1 MTEPDFAMGT
11 SLVAGTA
18 RGLAPLPAFLLG
30 AEAVPL
36 LWVGDGKVA
45 SPSLEGGQVAVLR
58 LHAAS
63 AGHVTKPAYSCV
75 RGMYVRCGTK
85 VVRVPRKLRT
95 SEKTYSTQYGA
106 YCRQQQAH
114 VQEGG
119 SMPTRDK
126 RLLTDLRC
134 RKHDHPFKAEIWQRL
149 HYVAHS
155 NEIVG
160 KTTPKGALDNVR
172 CPICGSPA
180 KEP

>member
-1 MTEPDFAMGT
+1 MPLPHRALDRAGPLCHWRNNIRLATVDATGT
-11 SLVAGTA
+11 S
-18 RGLAPLPAFLLG
+18 
-30 AEAVPL
+30 ENN
-36 LWVGDGKVA
+36 
-45 SPSLEGGQVAVLR
+45 
-58 LHAAS
+58 
-63 AGHVTKPAYSCV
+63 
-75 RGMYVRCGTK
+75 
-85 VVRVPRKLRT
+85 
-95 SEKTYSTQYGA
+95 YSTHYGA
-106 YCRQQQAH
+106 YCWQQQVQ

-160 KTTPKGALDNVR
+160 KTTTKGALDNVR

>member
-18 RGLAPLPAFLLG
+18 RGFAPLPAFLLG

-63 AGHVTKPAYSCV
+63 TGHVTKPAYSCV
-75 RGMYVRCGTK
+75 RGMYVRWGTK

-95 SEKTYSTQYGA
+95 SENYYSTHFGEY
-106 YCRQQQAH
+106 
-114 VQEGG
+114 
-119 SMPTRDK
+119 
-126 RLLTDLRC
+126 RL
-134 RKHDHPFKAEIWQRL
+134 PNQGKAPPEFQRL
-149 HYVAHS
+149 
-155 NEIVG
+155 
-160 KTTPKGALDNVR
+160 
-172 CPICGSPA
+172 PIAPR
-180 KEP
+180 

>member
-1 MTEPDFAMGT
+1 MDY
-11 SLVAGTA
+11 
-18 RGLAPLPAFLLG
+18 LL
-30 AEAVPL
+30 EL
-36 LWVGDGKVA
+36 
-45 SPSLEGGQVAVLR
+45 SR
-58 LHAAS
+58 
-63 AGHVTKPAYSCV
+63 
-75 RGMYVRCGTK
+75 
-85 VVRVPRKLRT
+85 RT
-95 SEKTYSTQYGA
+95 SENSYSTQYGA

-160 KTTPKGALDNVR
+160 KTTPKGSLDNVR

-180 KEP
+180 KEPKGPAPPALSYVHIPRRYSG

>member
-63 AGHVTKPAYSCV
+63 TGHVTKPAYSCV

-95 SEKTYSTQYGA
+95 SQNSGLPKFAFWGFSEVALLIYG
-106 YCRQQQAH
+106 
-114 VQEGG
+114 V
-119 SMPTRDK
+119 
-126 RLLTDLRC
+126 LR
-134 RKHDHPFKAEIWQRL
+134 
-149 HYVAHS
+149 S
-155 NEIVG
+155 
-160 KTTPKGALDNVR
+160 
-172 CPICGSPA
+172 
-180 KEP
+180 

>member
-36 LWVGDGKVA
+36 LWVDDGKVA

-63 AGHVTKPAYSCV
+63 TGHVTKPAYSCV

-85 VVRVPRKLRT
+85 VVRVPRKRRT
-95 SEKTYSTQYGA
+95 SENAQNANFAFTEFY
-106 YCRQQQAH
+106 
-114 VQEGG
+114 EGG
-119 SMPTRDK
+119 KAPVHYLQALASEGSQKGTFPIGSANALTH
-126 RLLTDLRC
+126 RLT
-134 RKHDHPFKAEIWQRL
+134 
-149 HYVAHS
+149 
-155 NEIVG
+155 
-160 KTTPKGALDNVR
+160 
-172 CPICGSPA
+172 ICLGQNDSHA
-180 KEP
+180 KESRAVLISRSLCSRAAPP

>member
-1 MTEPDFAMGT
+1 MAR
-11 SLVAGTA
+11 AGR
-18 RGLAPLPAFLLG
+18 RGYHDLCMAPVSRKVPPACNR
-30 AEAVPL
+30 E
-36 LWVGDGKVA
+36 
-45 SPSLEGGQVAVLR
+45 LR
-58 LHAAS
+58 RILI
-63 AGHVTKPAYSCV
+63 
-75 RGMYVRCGTK
+75 
-85 VVRVPRKLRT
+85 
-95 SEKTYSTQYGA
+95 STQYGA

-160 KTTPKGALDNVR
+160 KTTPKGALDNV
-172 CPICGSPA
+172 
-180 KEP
+180 K

>member
-63 AGHVTKPAYSCV
+63 TGHVTKPAYSCV

-85 VVRVPRKLRT
+85 HVRVPRKLRT
-95 SEKTYSTQYGA
+95 SENSYSTHSGEQG
-106 YCRQQQAH
+106 
-114 VQEGG
+114 QEKGLDSG
-119 SMPTRDK
+119 RELPRSLIPRSSAN
-126 RLLTDLRC
+126 RVSANAVVGNLQSLRV
-134 RKHDHPFKAEIWQRL
+134 I
-149 HYVAHS
+149 
-155 NEIVG
+155 
-160 KTTPKGALDNVR
+160 T
-172 CPICGSPA
+172 
-180 KEP
+180 

>member
-63 AGHVTKPAYSCV
+63 TGHVTKPAYSCV

-85 VVRVPRKLRT
+85 GRQ
-95 SEKTYSTQYGA
+95 STKEA
-106 YCRQQQAH
+106 PNFR
-114 VQEGG
+114 E
-119 SMPTRDK
+119 S
-126 RLLTDLRC
+126 L
-134 RKHDHPFKAEIWQRL
+134 KAEIQLRRL
-149 HYVAHS
+149 D
-155 NEIVG
+155 
-160 KTTPKGALDNVR
+160 ALQ
-172 CPICGSPA
+172 
-180 KEP
+180 